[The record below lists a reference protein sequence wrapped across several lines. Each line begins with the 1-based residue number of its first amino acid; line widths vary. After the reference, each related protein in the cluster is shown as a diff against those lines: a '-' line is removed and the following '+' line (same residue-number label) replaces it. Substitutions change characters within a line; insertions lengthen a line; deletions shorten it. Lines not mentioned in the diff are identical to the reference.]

1 MQNAMLDKLM
11 TSEAVADYLGITV
24 AGLWKWVRQGDFP
37 PPDIRRPKYSRYMS
51 ASVAAAVASLA
62 GRPAPVPPE
71 RTNAP
76 RARVEPPPMS
86 GRARM
91 ATPATPRAHA
101 SDRKRQRYTAEQR
114 AAAVAAYE
122 SEVVTGKKTAAAV
135 ADELGVPRGSL
146 TAWAAKRRAGTL

>member
-114 AAAVAAYE
+114 SAAVRAYE
-122 SEVVTGKKTAAAV
+122 SQVATGKTTVEA
-135 ADELGVPRGSL
+135 LGRKLGIAPGSI
-146 TAWAAKRRAGTL
+146 TGWACRARRTP